1 MSKIELPKK
10 LKELYNYKNV
20 DVDKEFAIELIPV
33 VELVIMNP
41 DVIKKLSKYESN
53 FIQQI
58 YIDYCERHNN
68 VKSNTYTYLMKYL
81 YNLARYKV
89 YKLLETLYDIVEED
103 SPVWNT
109 KWKIK
114 PYCKIKYDEIK
125 SNILGVE
132 TILLEP
138 KPEYIEKVKKNEKL
152 MKYNMKRKKEC
163 QKWRNS
169 NLKFYKKML
178 KILNS

>member
-1 MSKIELPKK
+1 MSKIELSKK
-10 LKELYNYKNV
+10 LKELYIYINV

-33 VELVIMNP
+33 VELIITNP
-41 DVIKKLSKYESN
+41 DAIKKLSKYESN
-53 FIQQI
+53 FLQRI
-58 YIDYCERHNN
+58 YINYCEKHDDT
-68 VKSNTYTYLMKYL
+68 KSNIYTHLMKYL
-81 YNLARYKV
+81 YNLTCYKV

-114 PYCKIKYDEIK
+114 PCYKIEYNKIK
-125 SNILGVE
+125 SNLLGVE
-132 TILLEP
+132 ATLLEP
-138 KPEYIEKVKKNEKL
+138 KPEYIEKAKENEKL
-152 MKYNMKRKKEC
+152 MKYNMKRRKEC

-169 NLKFYKKML
+169 NLKFYKKFL

>member
-1 MSKIELPKK
+1 M
-10 LKELYNYKNV
+10 NV

-33 VELVIMNP
+33 VELIILNP

-53 FIQQI
+53 FIQRIFIKYCEKHDDTKLNI
-58 YIDYCERHNN
+58 YIH
-68 VKSNTYTYLMKYL
+68 LMKHL
-81 YNLARYKV
+81 YNLTCYKV

-103 SPVWNT
+103 TPVWNT

-114 PYCKIKYDEIK
+114 PYCKIEYNEVK
-125 SNILGVE
+125 SDLLGVE
-132 TILLEP
+132 ATLLEP
-138 KPEYIEKVKKNEKL
+138 KPEYIEKAKKNEKL
-152 MKYNMKRKKEC
+152 MKYNMKRRKEC